1 MAYPGEENQMREDAA
16 KPQITSYRE
25 SAVDRATRG
34 EMSFFVDMRPSTV
47 LEQSQMRG
55 YERTTKPVGAAEP
68 MPMAWETVGGRAS
81 NDVLAARQLG
91 SLGRDN

>member
-16 KPQITSYRE
+16 KPKIVFTRE

-34 EMSFFVDMRPSTV
+34 DVSFFVDMRPSTL
-47 LEQSQMRG
+47 LEQSQMHG
-55 YERTTKPVGAAEP
+55 YERTTKPVGMGDPAP
-68 MPMAWETVGGRAS
+68 TRWETVGGRAS

-91 SLGRDN
+91 SLGRND

>member
-1 MAYPGEENQMREDAA
+1 MAYPGEEIQSREDAA
-16 KPQITSYRE
+16 KPQIKSLRE

-34 EMSFFVDMRPSTV
+34 EVSFVVDMRPTTL

-55 YERTTKPVGAAEP
+55 FERTTKPVGMAEP
-68 MPMAWETVGGRAS
+68 APATWETVGGRAS

-91 SLGRDN
+91 SLGRDD

>member
-1 MAYPGEENQMREDAA
+1 MAYPGEEMQSREDAA
-16 KPQITSYRE
+16 KPQMMSLRE

-34 EMSFFVDMRPSTV
+34 EVSFFVDMRPTTL

-55 YERTTKPVGAAEP
+55 FERTTKPVGMGDPAP
-68 MPMAWETVGGRAS
+68 TRWETVGGRAS

-91 SLGRDN
+91 SLGRDD